1 MGYPPYAKTMSLV
14 QKTHR
19 MCILAARHIVF
30 FALHSLPY
38 FHECDQYELCIGQ
51 GGGAVSLED
60 VAVVEVAA
68 LVDVTVA
75 RGMTGIEFLK
85 GRHILEFRD
94 RLGRQGRAG
103 RLVGTE
109 KPART
114 PTF

>member
-1 MGYPPYAKTMSLV
+1 MQRPWAWCRRRTECASW
-14 QKTHR
+14 
-19 MCILAARHIVF
+19 
-30 FALHSLPY
+30 LHGKLIFVLRSLPY
-38 FHECDQYELCIGQ
+38 LHECDQYGLCIGQ

-60 VAVVEVAA
+60 AAVVEVAA

-75 RGMTGIEFLK
+75 RGMTGNEFLK

-94 RLGRQGRAG
+94 RLGQQGRAG

>member
-1 MGYPPYAKTMSLV
+1 MNVINMGYVLV
-14 QKTHR
+14 R
-19 MCILAARHIVF
+19 
-30 FALHSLPY
+30 
-38 FHECDQYELCIGQ
+38 
-51 GGGAVSLED
+51 AVERFSLED
-60 VAVVEVAA
+60 AAVVEVAA

-75 RGMTGIEFLK
+75 RGMTGNEFLK

-94 RLGRQGRAG
+94 RLGQQGRAG